1 MEKRTIQDIAA
12 VLVEKNG
19 LEKRSAEQ
27 FAQAFFAVISEGLER
42 DGQVKVRGLGTF
54 KIVEVGDRE
63 SVSVS
68 TGERVLIQGHAK
80 VTFTP
85 DATMKEL
92 VNKPFSQFETVP
104 LNEGVNF
111 DDMASPL
118 LSTQRETAEAE
129 EEAEV
134 EAETEEAPIEA
145 EAKPEADT
153 DREPVAEPETE
164 QMVETVSEPEPEP
177 EPDPEPEPELES
189 EPEQESETEQESEPE
204 QEPEQESEPEQEPEP
219 EPEPESP
226 LGKNEEASR
235 EKVVVHTVYVPQEEV
250 KQEPN
255 TWNTVLKV
263 LGVLL
268 LLVAAAAG
276 GYYFGYQKGKQYVQ
290 ECEVATPA
298 VVPVDTTA
306 NDTMSV
312 DSTAT
317 TAAADTVQA
326 APQPEQQSV
335 AEAKPEVQEEKPA
348 VREEKPAVQEEKPA
362 PKVVEDKWEKADPR
376 LRYGAYRIVGEDFT
390 IKVRPGETT
399 ARMAKRTLGSGMECY
414 IEAFNGIKSNA
425 DLKEGQTVKI
435 PKLEMKKKRKK

>member
-177 EPDPEPEPELES
+177 EPDPEPELES
-189 EPEQESETEQESEPE
+189 EPEQESEPELEPE
-204 QEPEQESEPEQEPEP
+204 QEPE
-219 EPEPESP
+219 SP
-226 LGKNEEASR
+226 LGENDEASR

-250 KQEPN
+250 KPEPN

-317 TAAADTVQA
+317 TAVADTIQA

-335 AEAKPEVQEEKPA
+335 AEAKSEVQEEKPA

-435 PKLEMKKKRKK
+435 PKLELKKKRKK

>member
-12 VLVEKNG
+12 VLVAKNG

-118 LSTQRETAEAE
+118 LSTQRENAEAE

-153 DREPVAEPETE
+153 DREPVAEPE
-164 QMVETVSEPEPEP
+164 
-177 EPDPEPEPELES
+177 PELES
-189 EPEQESETEQESEPE
+189 EPEQESE
-204 QEPEQESEPEQEPEP
+204 P

-226 LGKNEEASR
+226 LGENEEASR

-250 KQEPN
+250 KPESN

-276 GYYFGYQKGKQYVQ
+276 GYYFGYQKGRQYVQ
-290 ECEVATPA
+290 ECEVAIPA

-306 NDTMSV
+306 NDTVSV

-326 APQPEQQSV
+326 VPQPELQSV
-335 AEAKPEVQEEKPA
+335 AEAKSE
-348 VREEKPAVQEEKPA
+348 VREEKPVVQEEKPA

-435 PKLEMKKKRKK
+435 PKLELKKKRKK